1 MQVPKSEELEM
12 LRRSVAEFVD
22 REVRPNT
29 RQWEQDGEVPRD
41 LFNKLAD
48 LGYLGVRLSPEY
60 GGGGQNFWYTTV
72 LLQEMMRCGSI
83 GVPVAVMAHAE
94 FATMLIQKGG
104 SDALKEQYV
113 RAACEGRMIGAL
125 GVSEPDAGT
134 DVAAL
139 RTTAVRDGDEYIV
152 NGSKLYITNGTI
164 ADYITT
170 AVRTGGPGHR
180 GISVIVIPADS
191 PGLVRNRLQKIGTH
205 ASDTAEL
212 FFDNC
217 RVPAANLIGEENDGF
232 RLVMSGFEGERL
244 VLSVIACSQAR
255 LMFEEA
261 RQWGHDR
268 KVFGQSVLGFQVWQ
282 HRLAD
287 VLTKLVAAESLTY
300 RAIDSYVNGEGD
312 NSLIS
317 MAKLFS
323 TEMALDTARECA
335 QIQGGLSHME
345 DCLIARLYRDSLAL
359 TIGAGTSETM
369 RGIISR
375 TNDLV
380 PQAS

>member
-1 MQVPKSEELEM
+1 MHVPQSEELEM
-12 LRRSVAEFVD
+12 LRRSAAAFVD
-22 REVRPNT
+22 REIRPNV
-29 RQWEQDGEVPRD
+29 RRWEQDGEVPRE
-41 LFNKLAD
+41 LFSKLAA
-48 LGYLGVRLSPEY
+48 LGFLGVRLSPEY
-60 GGGGQNFWYTTV
+60 GGGGQNFWHTTV
-72 LLQEMMRCGSI
+72 LLQELMGCGSI

-104 SDALKEQYV
+104 SDVLKNKFV
-113 RAACEGRMIGAL
+113 RAACAGSMVGAL
-125 GVSEPDAGT
+125 GVSEPDAGS

-139 RTTAVRDGDEYIV
+139 RTTAVRDGDDYII

-170 AVRTGGPGHR
+170 AVRTGGPGPP
-180 GISVIVIPADS
+180 GISVIIIPGDS
-191 PGLVRNRLQKIGTH
+191 PGLVRRRLQKIGTH

-212 FFDNC
+212 FFADC
-217 RVPAANLIGEENDGF
+217 RVPAANLIGDENGGF

-244 VLSVIACSQAR
+244 VLSVIACCQAR
-255 LMFEEA
+255 LMFDEA
-261 RQWGHDR
+261 RRWGHER
-268 KVFGQSVLGFQVWQ
+268 KAFGHSILNFQVWQ

-287 VLTKLVAAESLTY
+287 VLTNIEAAEALTY
-300 RAIDSYVNGEGD
+300 RAIDCYVTGEEA
-312 NSLIS
+312 NSVIS

-345 DCLIARLYRDSLAL
+345 DCLMARLYRDSLAL

-369 RGIISR
+369 RGIIARS
-375 TNDLV
+375 NDLV
-380 PQAS
+380 PRG